1 MQVSSIL
8 QINLSMKQNFRFLLM
23 LGTDFLI
30 ISERTAL
37 LTSVVIRFKKLKQIF
52 CKFWSS
58 KPFKQLFLALM

>member
-52 CKFWSS
+52 CKFWNR